1 MPAFLRLRPDL
12 PVCWESPDTLRV
24 GFERA
29 YARIVSPSA
38 GQQRLL
44 GALRTGFAAADLP
57 QVARRTGVTLQEARA
72 LLSAVERACLPRTEP
87 VHALPTVPRSAL
99 PPQLFIDDAGR
110 PVPGFAGALTHGVGS
125 TVAWSTKA
133 PGAGEG
139 EVHVADGGTG
149 ADTAP
154 ALVVF
159 VERFLEPLER
169 AQRWLVAGIPHLLV
183 RLTDTRASVGPIVA
197 PPGAPCHTCI
207 TLAVLEADPGAS
219 VLAAQLVE
227 STPASET
234 AAVGVLAAALTVQF
248 IDAWFRGESRVHGT
262 RVSFEVE
269 AGHPRGT
276 LEEHELSAH
285 PECGCGGFR

>member
-12 PVCWESPDTLRV
+12 PVCWENPDTLRV

-29 YARIVSPSA
+29 HARIVSPSA
-38 GQQRLL
+38 GQQRVLS
-44 GALRTGFAAADLP
+44 ALRTGFTAADLP
-57 QVARRTGVTLQEARA
+57 QVARRAGATLQEARA
-72 LLSAVERACLPRTEP
+72 LLAAVERACLQRAESANPLTAAPRP
-87 VHALPTVPRSAL
+87 A
-99 PPQLFIDDAGR
+99 PPPLLFLDDAGKS
-110 PVPGFAGALTHGVGS
+110 VPGFAGALAHGVGS
-125 TVAWSTKA
+125 AVEWSAWA
-133 PGAGEG
+133 PGAHRSAG
-139 EVHVADGGTG
+139 
-149 ADTAP
+149 TAP

-169 AQRWLVAGIPHLLV
+169 AQRWLIEGVPHLLV

-197 PPGAPCHTCI
+197 PPGAPCHACV

-234 AAVGVLAAALTVQF
+234 AAVGVLAAALATQF
-248 IDAWFRGESRVHGT
+248 VEAWLTGEPRVHRT
-262 RVSFEVE
+262 RVSYEVE

-276 LEEHELSAH
+276 LTEHELSAH
-285 PECGCGGFR
+285 PECGCGGLR